1 MNLKKQINF
10 LKQYNED
17 LFNLINSSFN
27 ETKKIIDIKDIF
39 LKTKKKNKI
48 IICGNGGS
56 AATASHVAVDL
67 SKNANIRAIN
77 FNEADLITCLSNDY
91 GYKNWMSAAINLY
104 ADKNDVVVL
113 LSCSGKSPNIV
124 NAAKLAKK
132 KKLKLITFSG
142 IDKNN
147 PLIKQNKRGINI
159 WTNSKAYNQIEII
172 HHMILLT
179 IIDFCIGK
187 KVYSPN

>member
-1 MNLKKQINF
+1 MNLKKQISF
-10 LKQYNED
+10 LKQYNKD
-17 LFNLINSSFN
+17 IFNLINNSYKEN
-27 ETKKIIDIKDIF
+27 KKIIKIKDIL
-39 LKTKKKNKI
+39 LKTKKKNKV

-56 AATASHVAVDL
+56 AATSSHVAVDL
-67 SKNANIRAIN
+67 TKNANIRAIN

-91 GYKNWMSAAINLY
+91 GYENWMSAAIDLY
-104 ADKNDVVVL
+104 ADKGDVIIL

-132 KKLKLITFSG
+132 KRLKLITFTG
-142 IDKNN
+142 INKNN
-147 PLIKQNKRGINI
+147 PLLKKNNNGLNI
-159 WTNSKAYNQIEII
+159 WINSKAYNQIEIM

-179 IIDFCIGK
+179 IIDLCIGK

>member
-1 MNLKKQINF
+1 MNLKKQISF
-10 LKQYNED
+10 IKQYNKD
-17 LFNLINSSFN
+17 IFNLINNSYN
-27 ETKKIIDIKDIF
+27 ENKKIIKIKDIL
-39 LKTKKKNKI
+39 LKTKKKNKV

-56 AATASHVAVDL
+56 AATSSHVAVDL
-67 SKNANIRAIN
+67 TKNANIRAIN

-91 GYKNWMSAAINLY
+91 GYKNWMSAAIDLY
-104 ADKNDVVVL
+104 ADKGDVVIL

-124 NAAKLAKK
+124 NAAKLTKK
-132 KKLKLITFSG
+132 KKLKLITFTG

-147 PLIKQNKRGINI
+147 PLSKQNNNGINI
-159 WTNSKAYNQIEII
+159 WINSKAYNQIEIM

-179 IIDFCIGK
+179 IIDLCIGK

>member
-10 LKQYNED
+10 LRHYNED

-27 ETKKIIDIKDIF
+27 DAKKIINIKDIF
-39 LKTKKKNKI
+39 LKTKKNNKV

-91 GYKNWMSAAINLY
+91 GYENWMSAAINLY

-132 KKLKLITFSG
+132 KK
-142 IDKNN
+142 
-147 PLIKQNKRGINI
+147 IKANYIFR
-159 WTNSKAYNQIEII
+159 YR
-172 HHMILLT
+172 
-179 IIDFCIGK
+179 
-187 KVYSPN
+187 

>member
-10 LKQYNED
+10 LRHYNED

-27 ETKKIIDIKDIF
+27 DAKKIINIKDIF
-39 LKTKKKNKI
+39 LKTKKNNKV

-91 GYKNWMSAAINLY
+91 GYENWMSAAINLY

-147 PLIKQNKRGINI
+147 PLIKQNKGGINI

-179 IIDFCIGK
+179 IIDLSIGK